1 MIAATDHTA
10 QMTIGKKQFD
20 FSRRTHIMG
29 ILNIT
34 PDSFSDGGA
43 YPSVEA
49 AAARALEMIGQGADI
64 IDIGGESTRPK
75 GVYGE
80 TARVSADEE
89 LHRVIPVIER
99 IAGMTDAVIS
109 IDTTKSVVA
118 DAALRAG
125 ASIVNDI
132 SGLTFDADMAATAAR
147 HNAALVVMH
156 IRGTPETMQLN
167 PVYADVVAEVKTELR
182 RSVETA
188 RSAGVKNIIIDP
200 GIGFGKNLEHNL
212 LLLKNLQ
219 EFNDLGCPILI
230 GTSRKGFIGTI
241 LDTPVNDRIEGTA
254 ASVAVAIMNG
264 AQIIRVHD
272 VKEMKRIAMVVDA
285 ITHAG

>member
-1 MIAATDHTA
+1 
-10 QMTIGKKQFD
+10 
-20 FSRRTHIMG
+20 
-29 ILNIT
+29 
-34 PDSFSDGGA
+34 
-43 YPSVEA
+43 
-49 AAARALEMIGQGADI
+49 
-64 IDIGGESTRPK
+64 
-75 GVYGE
+75 
-80 TARVSADEE
+80 

-132 SGLTFDADMAATAAR
+132 SGLTFDADMAATAAL

-156 IRGTPETMQLN
+156 IRGTPETMQIN
-167 PVYADVVAEVKTELR
+167 PVYADVVAEVKAELR

-188 RSAGVKNIIIDP
+188 RSAGVKNIVIDP

-230 GTSRKGFIGTI
+230 GTSRKGFIGAI